1 MTAEARAVAELLPLL
16 VGPHED
22 KVTEHWETFS
32 EGSRKLARSVW
43 QAVMQA
49 AVAKVQGSAPAVPC
63 EEVPMVPMVPVRPHR
78 SSIERATQGAIGIVT
93 SVLSSERAALVV
105 ATHPLEPDVGSLRNL
120 AQAARHEGGGS
131 DDEHV

>member
-1 MTAEARAVAELLPLL
+1 MTAEAWAVVQLLPLL

-49 AVAKVQGSAPAVPC
+49 AVAKVPGNAPAEPC
-63 EEVPMVPMVPVRPHR
+63 EVPMVPMVPVRPHR
-78 SSIERATQGAIGIVT
+78 SSIERAAQGAIGIVT

-105 ATHPLEPDVGSLRNL
+105 ATQPLEPDVGSLRNL

>member
-49 AVAKVQGSAPAVPC
+49 AVAKVQGNAPAVPC

-78 SSIERATQGAIGIVT
+78 SSIERATQGAIGIKGIIGIT
-93 SVLSSERAALVV
+93 GIIKS
-105 ATHPLEPDVGSLRNL
+105 
-120 AQAARHEGGGS
+120 
-131 DDEHV
+131 